1 MRTNQVHSNT
11 WINFVYGSFFGSILL
26 SGIGIF
32 FLPTELWTKGY
43 LAMGFVMTVMTSII
57 LTKTIRDNFESEKH
71 EIERPNTSSDFLQK

>member
-1 MRTNQVHSNT
+1 MRTNQVHSST
-11 WINFVYGSFFGSILL
+11 WVNFVYGSFFSSILL

-57 LTKTIRDNFESEKH
+57 LTKTIRDNFESEKYD
-71 EIERPNTSSDFLQK
+71 IERPNTSSDFLQK